1 MDGEREGK
9 EEQGESERVREG
21 RAVEGGGQHKWLGVI
36 GGMSDN
42 EK

>member
-1 MDGEREGK
+1 MDGEERE
-9 EEQGESERVREG
+9 ERAG
-21 RAVEGGGQHKWLGVI
+21 RGGQHKWLGVI